1 MMGKAGPLPAVR
13 QIRGLDAE
21 QTTSSERKTPLRVAN
36 RRIALKSMAA
46 CALLTVPACKI
57 PTLRCAKSANPVPE
71 TFEQT
76 ASVPIGGIS
85 GESSAQVPWCEFFG
99 DQLLTDLIN
108 EAFINNQELKVLGE
122 DIRIAQYEVQA
133 RSGAYLPFFN
143 LGARAG
149 IDKVGKYT
157 RAGAVEEQLE
167 IKPGR
172 GFPEPLPDFLIASN
186 ITWEIDIWKRL
197 RNAQSAA
204 AYRYLGT
211 QEGWNFVRTR
221 LIAEI
226 ADSYFE
232 LLALDNRMQ
241 ILDKTIEIQQ
251 KSLETAKALK
261 AAARGTELGVQRFEA
276 EVKRNQ
282 SEKLIIQQRIIEAEN
297 EINFAAGRFPQ
308 MVNRR
313 TVDYINL
320 NLHALSVGVPSQ
332 LLQNRADIREAE
344 RELSA
349 AGLEVSVARARFYPS
364 LILTAGIGYNAFN
377 PSYLFSTPES
387 LIYNAAGE
395 MVAPLINRRA
405 IRADFQTANAR
416 QLQALYNYQRVVLE
430 AFTEVINYMTA
441 VYNYGQSI
449 EIKKQQLKALEAS
462 VEAATNLFQNARAEY
477 IDVLLA
483 QRDMMEARLVLID
496 TKQQQLSA
504 VVNAYQALG
513 GGGAPTR
520 SDSPLLLEGDGIIVP
535 VPNDN
540 NPENVLPKSEADKK
554 KEALEKE
561 EKEKE
566 EKEAKEKEEKDETVD
581 KENR

>member
-1 MMGKAGPLPAVR
+1 MSIQKPEP
-13 QIRGLDAE
+13 
-21 QTTSSERKTPLRVAN
+21 SRKLQVQRRVV
-36 RRIALKSMAA
+36 LKSLAS
-46 CALLTVPACKI
+46 CALMTVPACKI
-57 PTLRCAKSANPVPE
+57 PDLRRPKCANAVPVS
-71 TFEQT
+71 FEQT
-76 ASVPIGGIS
+76 SSVPLVS
-85 GESSAQVPWCEFFG
+85 GNESSAQVPWCEFFG
-99 DQLLTDLIN
+99 DPLLTELIN
-108 EAFINNQELKVLGE
+108 EAFVNNQELRILGE

-149 IDKVGKYT
+149 VDKVGRYT
-157 RAGAVEEQLE
+157 RAGAVEDQLQ
-167 IKPGR
+167 IAPGR
-172 GFPEPLPDFLIASN
+172 GFPDPLPDFLIASN
-186 ITWEIDIWKRL
+186 ITWEIDIWRRL

-226 ADSYFE
+226 ADSYYE
-232 LLALDNRMQ
+232 LLGLDNRLL

-251 KSLETAKALK
+251 KSLETAKSLK
-261 AAARGTELGVQRFEA
+261 AAGRGTELGVQRFEA
-276 EVKRNQ
+276 EVRRNQ

-297 EINFAAGRFPQ
+297 RINFNCGRFPQ
-308 MVNRR
+308 AVNRR

-320 NLHALSVGVPSQ
+320 NLHSLSVGVPSQ

-349 AGLEVSVARARFYPS
+349 TGLDVAVARARFYPS
-364 LILTAGIGYNAFN
+364 LVLSAGVGYNAFN
-377 PSYLFSTPES
+377 PGYLFSTPES

-395 MVAPLINRRA
+395 VVAPLINRRG
-405 IRADFQTANAR
+405 IRAEYQTANAR
-416 QLQALYNYQRVVLE
+416 QLQAVYNYQRVVLE
-430 AFTEVINYMTA
+430 AFTEVINYITA
-441 VYNYGQSI
+441 VHNYGQSI
-449 EIKKQQLKALEAS
+449 EIKKQQLQALEAS
-462 VEAATNLFQNARAEY
+462 VEAATTLFQNARAEY

-483 QRDMMEARLVLID
+483 QREMMEARQVIIE

-520 SDSPLLLEGDGIIVP
+520 SDSPLILEGDGIIVP

-540 NPENVLPKSEADKK
+540 NPEAVLPKSQEDKEAAAK
-554 KEALEKE
+554 KEAEE
-561 EKEKE
+561 EKAAREKAE
-566 EKEAKEKEEKDETVD
+566 AEKKDETD
-581 KENR
+581 KK

>member
-1 MMGKAGPLPAVR
+1 
-13 QIRGLDAE
+13 
-21 QTTSSERKTPLRVAN
+21 
-36 RRIALKSMAA
+36 MAA

-76 ASVPIGGIS
+76 ASVPFGGIS

-566 EKEAKEKEEKDETVD
+566 EKEAKDKEAEKDEAAD
-581 KENR
+581 KENK